1 MQAPAADAVQS
12 RATTLV
18 GSTDIAAILSTMSQQ
33 TEYARL
39 DDADYDARTARVFAA
54 VEATLDR
61 WLQED
66 VIDIDT
72 HRTGGLLEL
81 EFPGG
86 SKIVLNTQPPLQE
99 IWLAARSGG
108 LHFRCIEGRWL
119 DTKGRREFFAALSE
133 AASEQA
139 GRALRFPPVD

>member
-18 GSTDIAAILSTMSQQ
+18 ESTDIASILSTMAEP

-39 DDADYDARTARVFAA
+39 DDADYHARTDRVFAA
-54 VEATLDR
+54 VEATIDR
-61 WLQED
+61 WLQDD

-72 HRTGGLLEL
+72 NRTGGLLEL
-81 EFPGG
+81 EFPAGT
-86 SKIVLNTQPPLQE
+86 KIVLNTQPPLQE
-99 IWLAARSGG
+99 IWLAARTGG
-108 LHFRCIEGRWL
+108 LHFRCIDGRWL
-119 DTKGRREFFAALSE
+119 DTQERREFFAALSQ

-139 GRALRFPPVD
+139 GQPLRFPPVD